1 MTRYEELI
9 NKANKCRTAA
19 FRTEGQMK
27 LIWLEKAFQLEM
39 LAANLPL
46 NRAEHIVS
54 WK

>member
-9 NKANKCRTAA
+9 NKANLCRKAA
-19 FRTEGQMK
+19 FRTEGQMR
-27 LIWLEKAFQLEM
+27 LIWLEKAMKLET

-46 NRAEHIVS
+46 TRAAHIL

>member
-9 NKANKCRTAA
+9 NKANACRQAA
-19 FRTEGQMK
+19 FRTEGTMRE
-27 LIWLEKAFQLEM
+27 IWLIKAFHLEM

-46 NRAEHIVS
+46 NRAEHIIS